1 MILITGVAGF
11 IGFHLARDLLEK
23 GENVLGV
30 DNLNS
35 YYSVKLKEK
44 RLEILK
50 TYNSFKFLKVDFGNW
65 KQFYNALK
73 DFELDMIV
81 HLGAQAGVRYS
92 LENPWAYVH
101 SNEMGTLNIF
111 EFARRKGIKKVIFAS
126 SSSVYGGNKKIPFSE
141 KDKVDKPIS
150 LYAVTKRSNELMAYT
165 YHYLYGINAI
175 GLRFFTVY
183 GEFGRPDMAAFKFA
197 RNILL
202 GKEIEVYGYGKMKR
216 DFTYISDIVDGIKKA
231 MNINLEFE
239 IINLG
244 NNRPVELE
252 YFIYLLEKYLG
263 KEAKK
268 VYVEKP
274 KADVE
279 ITYADISK
287 AKELLGWKP
296 KIKIE
301 EGLKRF
307 CNWFLENWE
316 WIREIS

>member
-11 IGFHLARDLLEK
+11 IGFHLAKDLLEN
-23 GENVLGV
+23 GENVLGI
-30 DNLNS
+30 DNLNP

-50 TYNSFKFLKVDFGNW
+50 TFDNFKFLKVDFGNW
-65 KQFYNALK
+65 EQFYNALK

-111 EFARRKGIKKVIFAS
+111 EFVKRKGIEKVIFAS

-141 KDKVDKPIS
+141 KDRVDRPIS

-165 YHYLYGINAI
+165 YYYLYDINII

-202 GKEIEVYGYGKMKR
+202 GKEIEVYGYGKMRR
-216 DFTYISDIVDGIKKA
+216 DFTYISDIVDGIKRA
-231 MNINLEFE
+231 MDTNLEFE

-252 YFIYLLEKYLG
+252 YFIYLLERYLG
-263 KEAKK
+263 EKAKK

-287 AKELLGWKP
+287 AKELLGWEP
-296 KIKIE
+296 KTKIE

-307 CNWFLENWE
+307 CDWFLKNWE
-316 WIREIS
+316 WIRNI

>member
-11 IGFHLARDLLEK
+11 IGFHLARDLLK
-23 GENVLGV
+23 RGENVIGI
-30 DNLNS
+30 DNLNP

-50 TYNSFKFLKVDFGNW
+50 TYNNFKFLKVDFGNW
-65 KQFYNALK
+65 EQFHNSLK

-111 EFARRKGIKKVIFAS
+111 EFVRRKGIEKVIFAS

-141 KDKVDKPIS
+141 KDRVDKPIS
-150 LYAVTKRSNELMAYT
+150 LYAVTKRSNELMAYA
-165 YHYLYGINAI
+165 YHYLYGIKII
-175 GLRFFTVY
+175 GIRLFTVY

-216 DFTYISDIVDGIKKA
+216 DFTYISDIVNGIKKV
-231 MNINLEFE
+231 MDTNLEFE

-244 NNRPVELE
+244 NNQPVELE

-268 VYVEKP
+268 MYVKKP

-287 AKELLGWKP
+287 AKELLGWEP
-296 KIKIE
+296 KTRIE

-307 CNWFLENWE
+307 CDWFLKNWE
-316 WIREIS
+316 WIRNI